1 MSMEYYAFVP
11 RDALPTRAEWQ
22 DAITRLG
29 FPILLDP
36 GFDPGAAS
44 GFCRMSVDGKNAGC
58 EIDTDLDSVAELA
71 EACPTLDGK
80 ALEGAA
86 VISFRFGGDMLAG
99 ACAFATAA
107 ALVQHHHAVFYD
119 PQEDAVIKDAGELVS
134 TAREFL
140 SQQ

>member
-11 RDALPTRAEWQ
+11 QDALPTRAEWQ
-22 DAITRLG
+22 EAITHLG
-29 FPILLDP
+29 FPILLGSGLDP
-36 GFDPGAAS
+36 KAAR
-44 GFCRMSVDGKNAGC
+44 GFCRMSVEGKNAGC
-58 EIDTDLDSVAELA
+58 EIDAGLDNVAELA
-71 EACPTLDGK
+71 EAYPALDGK
-80 ALEGAA
+80 ALDGAV

-99 ACAFATAA
+99 GCAFAAAA

-119 PQEDAVIKDAGELVS
+119 PQEDAVIKDAGDLAA

>member
-1 MSMEYYAFVP
+1 MECYAFVP
-11 RDALPTRAEWQ
+11 RDALPARAEWQ

-36 GFDPGAAS
+36 GFDPEGAS

-58 EIDTDLDSVAELA
+58 EIDADLDSVAELA
-71 EACPTLDGK
+71 EAYPTLNGK
-80 ALEGAA
+80 ALDGTA

-99 ACAFATAA
+99 GCAFAAAA
-107 ALVQHHHAVFYD
+107 ALVQHHRAVFYD
-119 PQEDAVIKDAGELVS
+119 PQEDAVTRDAGELAS

>member
-1 MSMEYYAFVP
+1 MEYYAFVP

-36 GFDPGAAS
+36 GFDPEAAS
-44 GFCRMSVDGKNAGC
+44 EFCRMSVDGKNAGC

-71 EACPTLDGK
+71 EAYLILDGK

-86 VISFRFGGDMLAG
+86 VISFRFGGDMMAG

-107 ALVQHHHAVFYD
+107 ALVQHHRAVFYD
-119 PQEDAVIKDAGELVS
+119 PQEDSIIKDAGTLVS